1 MINKDVITIPEL
13 AKILGISRI
22 AVFRKVKK
30 GEIQAEKIGKTYMIS
45 LKSLS
50 LALGRTIS
58 KEQKESI
65 GLAVKKAVSE
75 YGETLKMLGN
85 E

>member
-13 AKILGISRI
+13 AKLLGISRI
-22 AVFRKVKK
+22 AVFRKVKR
-30 GEIQAEKIGKTYMIS
+30 GEIQAEKIGKTYMIQ
-45 LKSLS
+45 LKSIS

-58 KEQKESI
+58 KKQKESI

-75 YGETLKMLGN
+75 YGEALKMLGN

>member
-1 MINKDVITIPEL
+1 MINKDVITIPGL
-13 AKILGISRI
+13 AKLLGISRI
-22 AVFRKVKK
+22 AVFRKVKR
-30 GEIQAEKIGKTYMIS
+30 GEIQAEKIGKTYIIP

-58 KEQKESI
+58 KEQKESV

-75 YGETLKMLGN
+75 YGEALKMLGN

>member
-13 AKILGISRI
+13 AKLLGISRI
-22 AVFRKVKK
+22 AVFRKVKR
-30 GEIQAEKIGKTYMIS
+30 GEIQAEKIGKTYMIQ
-45 LKSLS
+45 LKSIS

-58 KEQKESI
+58 KKQKESI
-65 GLAVKKAVSE
+65 GIAVKKAVSE
-75 YGETLKMLGN
+75 YGEALKMLGN

>member
-1 MINKDVITIPEL
+1 MINKDVMTIPEL
-13 AKILGISRI
+13 AKLLGISRI
-22 AVFRKVKK
+22 AVFKKVKK

-58 KEQKESI
+58 KEQKESV

-75 YGETLKMLGN
+75 YGEALKMLGN

>member
-13 AKILGISRI
+13 AKLLGISRI
-22 AVFRKVKK
+22 AVFRKVKR

-45 LKSLS
+45 LKNLS

-58 KEQKESI
+58 REQKESI

-75 YGETLKMLGN
+75 YGEALKMLGN

>member
-13 AKILGISRI
+13 AKLLGISRI
-22 AVFRKVKK
+22 AVFRKVKR
-30 GEIQAEKIGKTYMIS
+30 GEIQAEKIGKTYMIQ
-45 LKSLS
+45 LKSIS

-58 KEQKESI
+58 KKQKESI

-75 YGETLKMLGN
+75 YGEVLKMLGN

>member
-13 AKILGISRI
+13 AKLLGISRI

-30 GEIQAEKIGKTYMIS
+30 GEIQAEKIGKTYMIQ

-58 KEQKESI
+58 KEQKDSI
-65 GLAVKKAVSE
+65 GVAVKKAVSE
-75 YGETLKMLGN
+75 YGEALKMLGN

>member
-13 AKILGISRI
+13 AKLLGISRI
-22 AVFRKVKK
+22 AVFRKVKR
-30 GEIQAEKIGKTYMIS
+30 GEIQAEKIGKTYMIQ
-45 LKSLS
+45 LKSIS

-58 KEQKESI
+58 QEQKESVS
-65 GLAVKKAVSE
+65 LAVKKAVSE
-75 YGETLKMLGN
+75 YGEVLKMLGN